1 MRALAC
7 VLAAA
12 AAFTGVAFADTM
24 ENAIGNTIT
33 ATNERGESAT
43 YHFNADHTFTK
54 TAEGSEV
61 SGVWAIADG
70 QLCLT
75 LQGAA
80 QTCAPYQAD
89 KNVGDTWTQ
98 PSSAGGQL
106 TIALTAGR

>member
-1 MRALAC
+1 MRVLAC

-12 AAFTGVAFADTM
+12 AVFTGAAFADTM
-24 ENAIGNTIT
+24 ENAFGNTLT
-33 ATNERGESAT
+33 ATNAQGESAT

-54 TAEGSEV
+54 TAGESQT
-61 SGVWAIADG
+61 SGAWEIADG

-80 QTCAPYQAD
+80 QTCAPYHAD

-98 PSSAGGQL
+98 ASSAGGQI
-106 TIALTAGR
+106 TVTLTAGR